1 MFSRRR
7 AKKAKQGRPVPEEFL
22 VRLNDES
29 ISVDRMDH
37 AERKTLATI
46 ATERGKGR
54 EEGAK
59 TFQGWA
65 ILTVNDAEAEG
76 RSVQESPIDSNP
88 FHADIRLN
96 LPDEGDRRDIQKKH
110 SVDLAARASWEDP
123 P

>member
-1 MFSRRR
+1 M
-7 AKKAKQGRPVPEEFL
+7 
-22 VRLNDES
+22 NDES

-37 AERKTLATI
+37 AERRTLATI
-46 ATERGKGR
+46 ATERGKRR

-59 TFQGWA
+59 TLQGWA
-65 ILTVNDAEAEG
+65 ILTVSDAEG